1 MRHIFSFVK
10 FSILTICIT
19 MMVACS
25 SKDKKIADIIKIT
38 VTQTLHNPDSYQPI
52 ETKIDSLIH
61 NRYGDTLAFDN
72 VMKAFE
78 AKENFDNASAGF
90 YEKRDI
96 IQSLLDSSN
105 PSSHLAEIKE
115 EKAKLDKYLMVM
127 DSNATLIKSLSKEL
141 QENENSYD
149 NKLSGWRVTH
159 TFSYKAKDGDSKN
172 CTYVLFMDET
182 FSRVIRYLDEDNIT
196 YDSYVEAVDKLLKN
210 EFK

>member
-1 MRHIFSFVK
+1 MKHVFSFIK
-10 FSILTICIT
+10 FSTFTIYMT
-19 MMVACS
+19 MVVACS
-25 SKDKKIADIIKIT
+25 SKDQKIADIIKIA
-38 VTQTLHNPDSYQPI
+38 VTQTLYNPDSYQPI
-52 ETKIDSLIH
+52 ETRIDSLIH

-78 AKENFDNASAGF
+78 AKENFDNASVGF

-96 IQSLLDSSN
+96 IRSLLDSSN
-105 PSSHLAEIKE
+105 PSSHLSEIQE

-127 DSNATLIKSLSKEL
+127 DSNVTLIKSLSKEL
-141 QENENSYD
+141 QENENNYD

-172 CTYVLFMDET
+172 CTYVFFMDET